1 MIKESSV
8 DKIVEE
14 IIDKKLETEVVDSY
28 QVLLESSSKFYG
40 LLNNLETMKTFSDE
54 WDSIND
60 GDSVVT
66 KLVKA
71 LEKLSNG
78 E

>member
-8 DKIVEE
+8 DRIVEE